1 MPTMPQV
8 ACPEGEFRRVQQA
21 LAFWTIFFYR
31 QTVTS
36 ACSAEPTTVLFIFG
50 VTFFFTVSDIK
61 VERFVK
67 VNKENPWL
75 IVVFIPLKKLSLTCI
90 IQVYE
95 NVTKCQWR
103 VSDLA
108 KWILCTS
115 WIKMGGHAVCIH
127 AEQYQCLQNF
137 REFNYLE

>member
-1 MPTMPQV
+1 MPQV

-90 IQVYE
+90 IYG

-103 VSDLA
+103 VSDLIPLDQYGMCIINLSP
-108 KWILCTS
+108 KLFNLSEYRNTPDF
-115 WIKMGGHAVCIH
+115 IKGT
-127 AEQYQCLQNF
+127 
-137 REFNYLE
+137 

>member
-90 IQVYE
+90 IYG

-103 VSDLA
+103 VSDL
-108 KWILCTS
+108 IPLDQYG
-115 WIKMGGHAVCIH
+115 MCIINISPK
-127 AEQYQCLQNF
+127 L
-137 REFNYLE
+137 FNYSSKMNSVYLMN

>member
-90 IQVYE
+90 IYG

-103 VSDLA
+103 VSDL
-108 KWILCTS
+108 IPLDQYG
-115 WIKMGGHAVCIH
+115 MCIIN
-127 AEQYQCLQNF
+127 LSPKL
-137 REFNYLE
+137 FNYSSKMNSVYLMN

>member
-1 MPTMPQV
+1 MPQV

-90 IQVYE
+90 IYG

-103 VSDLA
+103 VSDL
-108 KWILCTS
+108 IPLDQYG
-115 WIKMGGHAVCIH
+115 MCIIN
-127 AEQYQCLQNF
+127 LSPKL
-137 REFNYLE
+137 FNYSSKMNSVYLMN

>member
-1 MPTMPQV
+1 MPQV

-90 IQVYE
+90 IYG

-103 VSDLA
+103 VSDLIPLDQYGMCIINLSP
-108 KWILCTS
+108 KLYNYS
-115 WIKMGGHAVCIH
+115 SKMNSV
-127 AEQYQCLQNF
+127 
-137 REFNYLE
+137 YLMN

>member
-1 MPTMPQV
+1 MPQV

-90 IQVYE
+90 IYE

-103 VSDLA
+103 VSDL
-108 KWILCTS
+108 IPLDQYG
-115 WIKMGGHAVCIH
+115 MCIIN
-127 AEQYQCLQNF
+127 LSPKL
-137 REFNYLE
+137 FNYSSKMNSVYLMN

>member
-31 QTVTS
+31 QNVKS

-90 IQVYE
+90 IYG
-95 NVTKCQWR
+95 NVTKSQWR
-103 VSDLA
+103 VSDL
-108 KWILCTS
+108 IPLDQYGLCIINLS
-115 WIKMGGHAVCIH
+115 PK
-127 AEQYQCLQNF
+127 L
-137 REFNYLE
+137 FNYSSKMNSVYLMN

>member
-1 MPTMPQV
+1 MKHIDIEDANYAPSGMSR
-8 ACPEGEFRRVQQA
+8 GWVQKSPA
-21 LAFWTIFFYR
+21 SPRLWTIFFYR

-50 VTFFFTVSDIK
+50 VTFFCTVSDIK

-90 IQVYE
+90 IYG

-103 VSDLA
+103 VSDL
-108 KWILCTS
+108 IPLDQYG
-115 WIKMGGHAVCIH
+115 MCIIN
-127 AEQYQCLQNF
+127 LSPKL
-137 REFNYLE
+137 FNYSSKMNSVYLMN

>member
-1 MPTMPQV
+1 MPQV

-90 IQVYE
+90 IYG
-95 NVTKCQWR
+95 NVTNCQWR
-103 VSDLA
+103 VSDL
-108 KWILCTS
+108 IPLDQYG
-115 WIKMGGHAVCIH
+115 MCIIN
-127 AEQYQCLQNF
+127 LSPKL
-137 REFNYLE
+137 FNYSSKMNSVYLMN

>member
-1 MPTMPQV
+1 MPQV
-8 ACPEGEFRRVQQA
+8 ACPEGAFRRVQQA

-90 IQVYE
+90 IYG

-103 VSDLA
+103 VSDL
-108 KWILCTS
+108 IPLDQYG
-115 WIKMGGHAVCIH
+115 MCIIN
-127 AEQYQCLQNF
+127 LSPKL
-137 REFNYLE
+137 FNYSSKMNSVYLMN